1 MTRMVSAQTWRKKL
15 WCLLPCGPCLAYM
28 QVETSKQSPRDLNN
42 WLQALR
48 EWWIVTGLHAPLTS
62 SKILVVYPSGGQPI
76 WQRIFKVSWAKRQ
89 HDLIPKPMN
98 STKGESSVVVSDLG
112 HHGLLKKIWNA
123 VLHSRSCILFIV
135 KNSFLGVFLLV
146 LSCFYATC
154 NL

>member
-48 EWWIVTGLHAPLTS
+48 EWWIVAGLHVPLTS
-62 SKILVVYPSGGQPI
+62 SKILVVYPSGGQLI

-89 HDLIPKPMN
+89 HDLN
-98 STKGESSVVVSDLG
+98 SKTHELNKGRVVGGCLG
-112 HHGLLKKIWNA
+112 SWPSWLAQENLKCSTAFAIMY
-123 VLHSRSCILFIV
+123 CIYC
-135 KNSFLGVFLLV
+135 KNNFLGVFLLV
-146 LSCFYATC
+146 LSCSYTTC